1 MGRTFLQDSKILP
14 NEGIMKKYFAVS
26 DIHSFYP
33 MVNTALNREGFDRTN
48 PDHIVIICGDA
59 FDRGDFSVELFA
71 FMKQLNEENRLV
83 YVRGNHEDL
92 FVELATVDK
101 GKPHSHHISNGTY
114 DTALQLTGYSFA
126 SSIRSEDFAGAIR
139 ETDLF
144 KRIIPAMKPYYE
156 TANYVFVHGWIPS
169 IRERNGSY
177 SYYSTWREAR
187 ASEWANARWI
197 NGIDAAQQA
206 LEDKTI
212 ICGHWHV
219 SYGHS
224 KYEGKGSEFG
234 EDADFSPYYGPGI
247 IAIDA
252 CTARSKKVNVILIE
266 D

>member
-1 MGRTFLQDSKILP
+1 MAYKKAIKK
-14 NEGIMKKYFAVS
+14 MKYYITS
-26 DIHSFYP
+26 DVHGFYDELK
-33 MVNTALNREGFDRTN
+33 TALQAAGYFDDTA
-48 PDHIVIICGDA
+48 PHKLVILGDL
-59 FDRGDFSVELFA
+59 FDRGSQAKELQEFIL
-71 FMKQLNEENRLV
+71 KLIEKDEVILI
-83 YVRGNHEDL
+83 RGNHEDL

-101 GKPHSHHISNGTY
+101 GMPHSHHISNGTY

-139 ETDLF
+139 ETDVF

-177 SYYSTWREAR
+177 SYYSTWREAG

-234 EDADFSPYYGPGI
+234 ENADFSPYYGPGI